1 MTIFVCPE
9 AVARSRFTFGFA
21 WKSHL
26 QRSPNRSRRIFCVHV
41 NNFLLLLLLLLLCL
55 LILLYRIGAWAKI
68 GECLTGFIVRV
79 DNISMCLPFL
89 IFFSFRKRSAQNH
102 VDGITVKWV
111 KILYMYA
118 CLYANWDHYFLFT
131 RSTEWTRPEFLHSC
145 TCICAAKLRVHW
157 GDTLG
162 NCAHLCIRIYAMYAF
177 VCMDVVAYHPTHIL
191 LLLLLLVCSCSQV
204 PLQPISYV
212 YCCFV
217 ALDRL
222 PCFIYNTSIAAICD
236 M

>member
-9 AVARSRFTFGFA
+9 AVVRSRFTFGFA

-26 QRSPNRSRRIFCVHV
+26 QRSSNRLRRTYCVHV

-118 CLYANWDHYFLFT
+118 CLYANWDHYFFFT

-157 GDTLG
+157 GDTFGKLRASMYS
-162 NCAHLCIRIYAMYAF
+162 NICIVCICMHGCCRVSSDSHTFVVVVVGVLLQSSTTAANF
-177 VCMDVVAYHPTHIL
+177 VCVL
-191 LLLLLLVCSCSQV
+191 LLRCSW
-204 PLQPISYV
+204 
-212 YCCFV
+212 
-217 ALDRL
+217 
-222 PCFIYNTSIAAICD
+222 
-236 M
+236 